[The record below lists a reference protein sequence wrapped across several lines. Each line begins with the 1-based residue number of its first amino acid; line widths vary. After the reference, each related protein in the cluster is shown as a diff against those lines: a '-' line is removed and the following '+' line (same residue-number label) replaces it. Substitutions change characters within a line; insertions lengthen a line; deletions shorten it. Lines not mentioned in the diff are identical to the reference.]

1 MVPERLDSLSVS
13 GLFALRSEVENELGR
28 RGISAKIGE
37 LGEWFAIEH
46 FNRTPGLPSLVAAPR
61 GAKNI
66 DAISKDGDRYS
77 VKTIQKGGKTGTIYP
92 SYVDGVEKVLFEYIV
107 VVLLDERFSL
117 LSMYRLSWGQF
128 VIARSWDTRM
138 SAYYLGRSKR
148 VFNMAEKVG

>member
-1 MVPERLDSLSVS
+1 MLPEPLDALSIS
-13 GLFALRSEVENELGR
+13 ELFALRSDVESELGR
-28 RGISAKIGE
+28 RGLSAKVGE

-46 FNRTPGLPSLVAAPR
+46 FTRTSGLPTLVAAPR

-77 VKTIQKGGKTGTIYP
+77 IKTIQKGGKTGTIYP

-107 VVLLDERFSL
+107 VVLLDDEFSL
-117 LSMYRLSWGQF
+117 LSMYRLSWEQF

-148 VFNMAEKVG
+148 VFSVAEKVG